1 MPRPKAM
8 RYGQTTDCGAVPDGP
23 LQPLKSWR
31 WPLSLAALC
40 IVLQAAGL
48 APELRWQRSLI
59 EAGQWWRVLTGSL
72 VHLGWSHLAMDLAGL
87 ALIWALF
94 GPLLSAW
101 QWTVAFVTSALAVG
115 LGLYLFEPQLAW
127 YVGLSGALHGLFVA
141 ALPAQFRKHPGEGLV
156 LLAAVAGKLAWEH
169 LFGPLPGSAELA
181 GGAVVTQAHL
191 AGAVGGLVYALAH
204 LALTRARTAPDPARP
219 R

>member
-1 MPRPKAM
+1 MRPDRFTAC
-8 RYGQTTDCGAVPDGP
+8 RPSVDRLAAA
-23 LQPLKSWR
+23 LKLWR
-31 WPLSLAALC
+31 WPLALAVLC
-40 IVLQAAGL
+40 IALQAAGL

-59 EAGQWWRVLTGSL
+59 EAGQWWRLLTGSL

-94 GPLLSAW
+94 GPLLSTW
-101 QWTVAFVTSALAVG
+101 QWTVAFLTSASAVG
-115 LGLYLFEPQLAW
+115 LGLYLFDPQLAW

-141 ALPAQFRKHPGEGLV
+141 ALPAQFRKHPGEGLI
-156 LLAAVAGKLAWEH
+156 LLAAIAAKLTWEH
-169 LFGPLPGSAELA
+169 LLGPLPGSAELA

-191 AGAVGGLVYALAH
+191 AGALGGLVYALTH
-204 LALTRARTAPDPARP
+204 LALSRARIPREVARP